1 MRTAFPAALVLLLAG
16 ASAAAASEVV
26 VAFNGMSRACS
37 AAAKAGRGDDAAL
50 QACERA
56 VVENVPDLR
65 ERASN
70 HVNRGVVRT
79 IRGDHAGAETD
90 FDTAMKIEPDLA
102 EAYLN
107 RGALRVRQSRFQEAM
122 ELIDRGLGLGP
133 EEPARGYFNRGVA
146 RQSLGDFK
154 GAYQDYTRASELA
167 PTWAWP
173 KQALSD
179 FQVAR
184 R

>member
-1 MRTAFPAALVLLLAG
+1 MRTAFPAAVVLLLAG
-16 ASAAAASEVV
+16 ASAAAAHEVV
-26 VAFNGMSRACS
+26 LAMNGMTRVCS

-56 VVENVPDLR
+56 VVENVPDVR
-65 ERASN
+65 ARASN
-70 HVNRGVVRT
+70 YVNRGVVRT
-79 IRGDHAGAETD
+79 VRGDQAGAEAD
-90 FDTAMKIEPDLA
+90 FNAAMAIKPDLA

-107 RGALRVRQSRFQEAM
+107 RGALRVRQSRFQEALT
-122 ELIDRGLGLGP
+122 LIDRGLGLGP

-146 RQSLGDFK
+146 RQSLGDFT
-154 GAYQDYTRASELA
+154 GAYRDYTRAAELA
-167 PTWAWP
+167 PNWAWP